1 MSDKLILGIVAILA
15 VTLFGMASVC
25 MVTGDVECASGQS
38 ADNLTEGWMH
48 QSECDTRIATA
59 VSVNA
64 TAIEATNEAIDED
77 RRIPDNLATAYAFYY
92 DLELFYEEALDLAEI
107 WIEDLTDAL
116 SATPTP
122 EPELPAIP
130 HETTEPTNA

>member
-1 MSDKLILGIVAILA
+1 MNEKLTLGIIAILA
-15 VTLFGMASVC
+15 VMLFGMFSVC
-25 MVTGDVECASGQS
+25 MITADIECANAFDPATSHDGYIHETLS
-38 ADNLTEGWMH
+38 
-48 QSECDTRIATA
+48 DTRIATA

-122 EPELPAIP
+122 TPI
-130 HETTEPTNA
+130 PTNTPPIENT

>member
-1 MSDKLILGIVAILA
+1 MNEKLTLGIVAILA
-15 VTLFGMASVC
+15 VMLFGMFSVC
-25 MVTGDVECASGQS
+25 MITADIECANAIDP
-38 ADNLTEGWMH
+38 ADLTEGY
-48 QSECDTRIATA
+48 CDTRIATA

-122 EPELPAIP
+122 TPI
-130 HETTEPTNA
+130 PTNTPPIENT